1 MDKACTWNAAAAA
14 GTTACLA
21 GGVND
26 LLVGGGV
33 AVPACGVTGCM
44 ADLFLGNGLSVSGK
58 SLFLVDS
65 ASLEDVAT
73 CSITHVYAMLQV
85 QSQQK
90 VTSNGAYLIIN
101 DYCIFF
107 C

>member
-1 MDKACTWNAAAAA
+1 M
-14 GTTACLA
+14 
-21 GGVND
+21 
-26 LLVGGGV
+26 
-33 AVPACGVTGCM
+33 PACGVTGCM
-44 ADLFLGNGLSVSGK
+44 ADFFLGNGLSVSGK

-73 CSITHVYAMLQV
+73 CRITHVYAVLQV

-90 VTSNGAYLIIN
+90 VTSNGAYLVIN
-101 DYCIFF
+101 DYCLFF